1 MNYITKG
8 EEHIN
13 KRCMKVDKFEYQA
26 KLEEINKLVEK
37 ENYEEAA
44 KIADTI
50 EWKRVRSVRTLC
62 LISEIYEAVGRAEDS
77 KAILYRAY
85 RRSPGSRQILYRLTE
100 ACVQTQE
107 FDDAVEYYTE
117 YVNLSPNDNSKYIL
131 KYEIYKGRGSSLEE
145 QIAVLEELKS
155 REYTEQWAYELA
167 RLYDEA
173 GMVDKCVAECDDLA
187 LWFHNGKYVVAAL
200 ELKKKYVPLT
210 PEQQTVYDNPSEI
223 VDMETKEQVV
233 DKAVPTLDEVIT
245 KELPKSEKD
254 AIADSIIMDTER
266 QIAAAVQ
273 APVMPQ
279 IPEEPEEK
287 APEIRMPELRM
298 PVNDINTI
306 DLQSEL
312 ANSMREILSG
322 IRPASST
329 DELESAPTLVQ
340 PAAAEAAAAEEEE
353 LPKHVSIDDILTGT
367 AVQTDEQSAQ
377 PENVPPQQEKPA
389 VRTVVDTAAGQ
400 QAGEGVQPVVRTV
413 VETPVQAQKA
423 DPMTAPTIDI
433 SRKIRQEIGDTPI
446 RAYAAAAQRTEARQS
461 QETGSQASPAM
472 EIKSAERQASP
483 AMESKTSERQAA
495 PAMEIKSAERQAA
508 PAMEPKSAE
517 RQAVPAMEPKTS
529 ERQAVPAMEPK
540 SAEPQA
546 VSAPEQQKPETF
558 EQPAVSPEDY
568 TRDGLD
574 EKEKAMLG
582 FWSQISGMNEQIN
595 DAVTQIMRGVI
606 ANKTS
611 SSGNVVLVGDAGNGR
626 TTLAISLA
634 KIISRCKGQ
643 TSVKVAKIYA
653 EDLNKKDIAATVNK
667 MAGGVLIIEEA
678 GDLSDEAVSQMTMA
692 MDFKTDSLVV
702 VLEDEQRY
710 LQDLLARNA
719 AFAEKFNVTINV
731 PMLTNDELVDF
742 GEFYALENGCS
753 LDVSAVDALYEC
765 IGAMQSPEQP
775 VAVLDVKEIMDKAI
789 KNANR
794 FGVGKLTSSISGK
807 RYDENDRVILKGKN
821 FKKIK

>member
-1 MNYITKG
+1 M
-8 EEHIN
+8 
-13 KRCMKVDKFEYQA
+13 DKFEYQA

-37 ENYEEAA
+37 ENYEDAA

-62 LISEIYEAVGRAEDS
+62 LISEIYEAVGRAEDG

-287 APEIRMPELRM
+287 APEIKMPKLRM
-298 PVNDINTI
+298 PVNDISTI

-340 PAAAEAAAAEEEE
+340 PAAAEAAAEEEE
-353 LPKHVSIDDILTGT
+353 LPKQMSIDDILTGT
-367 AVQTDEQSAQ
+367 AVQKDEQSAQ
-377 PENVPPQQEKPA
+377 PQMENVPSQQERPV

-400 QAGEGVQPVVRTV
+400 QASGEGVQPVVRTV

-446 RAYAAAAQRTEARQS
+446 RAYAAAFQRTEAQQS
-461 QETGSQASPAM
+461 QETGAQAVPA
-472 EIKSAERQASP
+472 AET
-483 AMESKTSERQAA
+483 KT
-495 PAMEIKSAERQAA
+495 
-508 PAMEPKSAE
+508 AE
-517 RQAVPAMEPKTS
+517 RQAVFAAETKT
-529 ERQAVPAMEPK
+529 
-540 SAEPQA
+540 AEPQA
-546 VSAPEQQKPETF
+546 VSAPVQQKPKTS

-568 TRDGLD
+568 TRDVLD

-595 DAVTQIMRGVI
+595 GAVTQIMRGVI

-765 IGAMQSPEQP
+765 IGAMQSPDQP

>member
-517 RQAVPAMEPKTS
+517 RQAVPAMEPK
-529 ERQAVPAMEPK
+529 

>member
-367 AVQTDEQSAQ
+367 TVQTDEQSAQ

-472 EIKSAERQASP
+472 EIKSTERQASP
-483 AMESKTSERQAA
+483 AMEIKSAERQAA

-540 SAEPQA
+540 TSEP
-546 VSAPEQQKPETF
+546 QKPETF

-568 TRDGLD
+568 TREGLD

>member
-1 MNYITKG
+1 M
-8 EEHIN
+8 
-13 KRCMKVDKFEYQA
+13 DKFEYQA

-367 AVQTDEQSAQ
+367 TVQTDEQSAQ

-472 EIKSAERQASP
+472 EIKSTERQASP
-483 AMESKTSERQAA
+483 AMEIKSAERQAA

-529 ERQAVPAMEPK
+529 EP
-540 SAEPQA
+540 
-546 VSAPEQQKPETF
+546 QKPETF

-568 TRDGLD
+568 TREGLD

>member
-517 RQAVPAMEPKTS
+517 RQAVPAMEPK
-529 ERQAVPAMEPK
+529 

-807 RYDENDRVILKGKN
+807 RYDENDRLILKGKN

>member
-508 PAMEPKSAE
+508 PAMEPKRAE

-529 ERQAVPAMEPK
+529 ERQAVPAMVPK

>member
-667 MAGGVLIIEEA
+667 MAGGVLIIEDA
-678 GDLSDEAVSQMTMA
+678 GDLSDEAVSQMTKA

>member
-1 MNYITKG
+1 M
-8 EEHIN
+8 
-13 KRCMKVDKFEYQA
+13 DKFEYQA

-287 APEIRMPELRM
+287 APEIKMPELRM

-367 AVQTDEQSAQ
+367 AVQTDEQSVQ
-377 PENVPPQQEKPA
+377 PQPQNVPSQQEKPV

-400 QAGEGVQPVVRTV
+400 QEGEGVQPVVRTV

-446 RAYAAAAQRTEARQS
+446 RAYAAAAQRNAARQS

-472 EIKSAERQASP
+472 EPKI
-483 AMESKTSERQAA
+483 
-495 PAMEIKSAERQAA
+495 AERQAA

-517 RQAVPAMEPKTS
+517 RQAAPAMEPKTS
-529 ERQAVPAMEPK
+529 ERQAAPAMEPKTLERQAAPAMEIK

-546 VSAPEQQKPETF
+546 VSAPEPQKPETF

-753 LDVSAVDALYEC
+753 LDGSAVDALYEC

>member
-340 PAAAEAAAAEEEE
+340 PAAAEAAAEEEE

-367 AVQTDEQSAQ
+367 AVQTDEQSVQ
-377 PENVPPQQEKPA
+377 PQPQNVPSQQEKPV

-400 QAGEGVQPVVRTV
+400 EEGEGVQPVVRTV

-446 RAYAAAAQRTEARQS
+446 RAYAAAAQRNAARQS
-461 QETGSQASPAM
+461 QETGSQAAPAMKPKIAERQTAPAM
-472 EIKSAERQASP
+472 EPKIAERQAAP
-483 AMESKTSERQAA
+483 AMEPKTSERQAAPAMEPKTSERQAA
-495 PAMEIKSAERQAA
+495 PAMEIKSAERQA
-508 PAMEPKSAE
+508 
-517 RQAVPAMEPKTS
+517 
-529 ERQAVPAMEPK
+529 
-540 SAEPQA
+540 
-546 VSAPEQQKPETF
+546 VSAPEPQKPETF
-558 EQPAVSPEDY
+558 EQPAISPEDY
-568 TRDGLD
+568 TREGLD

-753 LDVSAVDALYEC
+753 LDGSAVDALYEC

>member
-1 MNYITKG
+1 M
-8 EEHIN
+8 
-13 KRCMKVDKFEYQA
+13 DKFEYQA

-173 GMVDKCVAECDDLA
+173 GMVDKCVAECVDLA
-187 LWFHNGKYVVAAL
+187 LWFHNGKYVVASL
-200 ELKKKYVPLT
+200 ELNKKYVPLT

-340 PAAAEAAAAEEEE
+340 PAAAEAAAEEEE

-367 AVQTDEQSAQ
+367 AVQTDEQSVQ
-377 PENVPPQQEKPA
+377 PQPQNVPSQQEKPV

-400 QAGEGVQPVVRTV
+400 QEGEGVQPVVRTV

-433 SRKIRQEIGDTPI
+433 SRKIRQEIGDTSI
-446 RAYAAAAQRTEARQS
+446 RAYAAAAQRNAARQS
-461 QETGSQASPAM
+461 QETGSQAAPAM
-472 EIKSAERQASP
+472 EPKSAERQAAPVMEPKTSERQAAP
-483 AMESKTSERQAA
+483 AMEPKTSERQAA
-495 PAMEIKSAERQAA
+495 PAMEIKSAE
-508 PAMEPKSAE
+508 
-517 RQAVPAMEPKTS
+517 
-529 ERQAVPAMEPK
+529 
-540 SAEPQA
+540 PQA
-546 VSAPEQQKPETF
+546 VSAPEPQKPETF

-568 TRDGLD
+568 TREGLD

-753 LDVSAVDALYEC
+753 LDGSAVDALYEC

>member
-1 MNYITKG
+1 M
-8 EEHIN
+8 
-13 KRCMKVDKFEYQA
+13 DKFEYQA

>member
-117 YVNLSPNDNSKYIL
+117 YVNLSTNDNSKYIL

-340 PAAAEAAAAEEEE
+340 PAAAEAAAEEEE

-367 AVQTDEQSAQ
+367 AVQTDEQSVQ
-377 PENVPPQQEKPA
+377 PQPQNVPSQQEKPV

-400 QAGEGVQPVVRTV
+400 QEGEGVQPVVRTV

-433 SRKIRQEIGDTPI
+433 SRKIRQEIGDTSI
-446 RAYAAAAQRTEARQS
+446 RAYAAAAQRNAARQS
-461 QETGSQASPAM
+461 QETGSQAAPAM
-472 EIKSAERQASP
+472 EPKSAERQAAPVMEPKTSERQAAS
-483 AMESKTSERQAA
+483 AMEPKTSERQAA
-495 PAMEIKSAERQAA
+495 PAMEIKSAE
-508 PAMEPKSAE
+508 
-517 RQAVPAMEPKTS
+517 
-529 ERQAVPAMEPK
+529 
-540 SAEPQA
+540 PQA
-546 VSAPEQQKPETF
+546 VSAPEPQKPETF

-568 TRDGLD
+568 TREGLD

-753 LDVSAVDALYEC
+753 LDGSAVDALYEC

>member
-1 MNYITKG
+1 M
-8 EEHIN
+8 
-13 KRCMKVDKFEYQA
+13 DKFEYQA

-340 PAAAEAAAAEEEE
+340 PAAAEAAAEEEE

-367 AVQTDEQSAQ
+367 AVQTDEQSVQ
-377 PENVPPQQEKPA
+377 PQPQNVPSQQEKPV

-400 QAGEGVQPVVRTV
+400 EEGEGVQPVVRTV

-446 RAYAAAAQRTEARQS
+446 RAYAAAAQRNAARQS
-461 QETGSQASPAM
+461 QETGSQAAPAMKPKIAERQTAPAM
-472 EIKSAERQASP
+472 EPKIAERQAAP
-483 AMESKTSERQAA
+483 AMEPKTSERQAA
-495 PAMEIKSAERQAA
+495 PAMEIKSAERQA
-508 PAMEPKSAE
+508 
-517 RQAVPAMEPKTS
+517 
-529 ERQAVPAMEPK
+529 
-540 SAEPQA
+540 
-546 VSAPEQQKPETF
+546 VSAPEPQKPETF
-558 EQPAVSPEDY
+558 EQPAISPEDY
-568 TRDGLD
+568 TREGLD

-753 LDVSAVDALYEC
+753 LDGSAVDALYEC

>member
-1 MNYITKG
+1 M
-8 EEHIN
+8 
-13 KRCMKVDKFEYQA
+13 DKFEYQA

-367 AVQTDEQSAQ
+367 TVQTDEQSAQ

-472 EIKSAERQASP
+472 EIKSTERQASP
-483 AMESKTSERQAA
+483 AMEIKSAERQAA

-540 SAEPQA
+540 TSEP
-546 VSAPEQQKPETF
+546 QKPETF

-568 TRDGLD
+568 TREGLD